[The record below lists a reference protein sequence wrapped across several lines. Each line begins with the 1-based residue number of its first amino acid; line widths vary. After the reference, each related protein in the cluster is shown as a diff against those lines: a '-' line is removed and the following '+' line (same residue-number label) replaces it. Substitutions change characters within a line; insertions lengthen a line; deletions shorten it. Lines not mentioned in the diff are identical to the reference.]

1 MKYREIMPRT
11 AASTDHQKITDRMAA
26 VYLRDTVDMYKDYYG
41 EDGLKS
47 YFGLD
52 LNMSLKSQQ
61 YQGDENTTW
70 FDSLIEEVENNTKQ
84 YLVLKEAGEAMGHQI
99 TATDQDI
106 ITDRLEKADYDA
118 YGNRVTEKDLREALE
133 MQAFGAGVYKKV
145 REGFTFTDEEIENYI
160 KENGSSYVTCG
171 LMGFNLSFGTGTD
184 DESTD
189 SEDEEK
195 DDTVID
201 KSKAAEL
208 ARKLR
213 ACKTKKQFEEQVLEI
228 LTEYE
233 GYSEEELGTGLPTIL
248 NDQLRLFHRQ
258 RAG

>member
-1 MKYREIMPRT
+1 MSEELNNTQGTPEEEHYDGILGDYDENAAAEETPAEEAAPAKPSKKKNKKGAAIAGVLVAVLALGGLGTYGVMKYRETMPKT

-99 TATDQDI
+99 TDTDQEI

-133 MQAFGAGVYKKV
+133 MQAFGAGV
-145 REGFTFTDEEIENYI
+145 
-160 KENGSSYVTCG
+160 
-171 LMGFNLSFGTGTD
+171 
-184 DESTD
+184 
-189 SEDEEK
+189 
-195 DDTVID
+195 
-201 KSKAAEL
+201 
-208 ARKLR
+208 
-213 ACKTKKQFEEQVLEI
+213 
-228 LTEYE
+228 
-233 GYSEEELGTGLPTIL
+233 
-248 NDQLRLFHRQ
+248 
-258 RAG
+258 